1 MIKLIESPDKLP
13 RGFSG
18 SLFARIAGTAAA
30 YGYSMPFALFW
41 RQINDVTG
49 EDTAVVS
56 SFDCNMTLCA
66 FDNADFDELA
76 EFLPAVGGQTLLCE
90 SNVMDKLGLSSVKE
104 FSVLEFAAE
113 EKTPL
118 SGEDESFSLEEL
130 YALLKSGEDGEI
142 ELPEHDAWYADM
154 SHRIRHGG
162 AEVFAM
168 RAGNTLAA
176 AAVSPFV
183 SEGMALI
190 SGVAVNPHYRGK
202 GLGKNAVA
210 GLAVRLK
217 LSDRRVFVM
226 AEEKLIPF
234 YKSAGFSVCGSVAK
248 IIL

>member
-1 MIKLIESPDKLP
+1 MIKLIESPDELP
-13 RGFSG
+13 HGFSG
-18 SLFARIAGTAAA
+18 PLFARIAGTAAA

-90 SNVMDKLGLSSVKE
+90 SRVVHQLGFDSGSE
-104 FSVLEFAAE
+104 YTALEFITESEISVGAE
-113 EKTPL
+113 SDDFT
-118 SGEDESFSLEEL
+118 LEEL

-162 AEVFAM
+162 AEVFAV
-168 RAGNTLAA
+168 REGNTLAA

-183 SEGMALI
+183 SEGLALI
-190 SGVAVNPHYRGK
+190 SGVAVDPLCRRK

-217 LSDRRVFVM
+217 LSDRQVFVIS
-226 AEEKLIPF
+226 EEKLIPF
-234 YKSAGFSVCGSVAK
+234 YKSAGFCVCGSVAK